1 MINPLR
7 VPHPLLVVGQAQT
20 PQALPT
26 QFRVCSWNWHKCTHP
41 HWAQDFTTLCKQS
54 DLFLAQE
61 ARLSQPTC
69 QLLAQSNMQW
79 NAAISFLSPVKHI
92 PTGLAAG
99 CRVPA
104 QEITC
109 QSGAWEPI
117 VRVPKMM
124 MKLMYPLAKAQLL
137 VLHLHAVNFTGT
149 APFELT
155 LQKAAQF
162 IAPFQGP
169 VLLAGDFN
177 TWNQKRIDLLRQ
189 LAAQLQL
196 QEVLFS
202 PDLRTRY
209 LKRPV
214 DYLFT
219 RGLETVNAQVLALS
233 SSDHLPLLAT
243 FRLAKDSVKY

>member
-1 MINPLR
+1 MIHPLR
-7 VPHPLLVVGQAQT
+7 TPRTLLVVGQAGT
-20 PQALPT
+20 DPALP
-26 QFRVCSWNWHKCTHP
+26 QPFRVCSWNWHKCTHP
-41 HWAQDFTTLCKQS
+41 HWAQDFTALCRQC

-61 ARLSQPTC
+61 ARLSPSTC

-99 CRVPA
+99 CRVAA

-109 QSGAWEPI
+109 QSGAREPI
-117 VRVPKMM
+117 VRIPKMM

-137 VLHLHAVNFTGT
+137 VLHLHAINFTGT

-177 TWNQKRIDLLRQ
+177 TWSQKRIDLLRQ
-189 LAAQLQL
+189 LAAKLQL

-209 LKRPV
+209 LKHPV

-219 RGLETVNAQVLALS
+219 RGLDTLNAKVLTLS
-233 SSDHLPLLAT
+233 SSDHHPLLAT
-243 FRLAKDSVKY
+243 FRLANNSLKY